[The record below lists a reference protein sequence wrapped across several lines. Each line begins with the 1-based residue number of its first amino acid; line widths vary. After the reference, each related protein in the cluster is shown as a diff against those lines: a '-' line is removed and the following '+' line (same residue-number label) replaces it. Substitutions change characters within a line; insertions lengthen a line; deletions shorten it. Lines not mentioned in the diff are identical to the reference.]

1 MGNCLD
7 YIVIPD
13 LPNDECQG
21 ERIKT
26 SCVYS
31 PVSYTL
37 LDVPANSSLDI
48 ILNAFVVALNAQN
61 TRLNAQDLLIA
72 DLESRIE
79 TLEAV

>member
-1 MGNCLD
+1 MADCLE
-7 YIVIPD
+7 YTVTPD

-37 LDVPANSSLDI
+37 LDVPANSSLDT

-61 TRLNAQDLLIA
+61 TRLNAQELLIA
-72 DLESRIE
+72 DLEARVEI
-79 TLEAV
+79 LEP